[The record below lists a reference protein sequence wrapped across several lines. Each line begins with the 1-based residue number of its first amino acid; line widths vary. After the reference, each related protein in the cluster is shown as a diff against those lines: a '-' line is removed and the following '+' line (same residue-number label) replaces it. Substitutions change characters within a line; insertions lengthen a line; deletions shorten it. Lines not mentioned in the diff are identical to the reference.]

1 MTRDETSALIARILD
16 ELHGD
21 ARPNV
26 LDPVEDAIEGL
37 HAEVERLRL
46 EIRRIHAAEEPGSDD
61 AAFEGTG
68 WTGTAEQGVSD
79 GYTTR
84 ACWTH
89 TSGARVLVDD
99 LRSAGLVFT
108 DMRAAVPGSV

>member
-1 MTRDETSALIARILD
+1 MTRDETSALITRILD

-26 LDPVEDAIEGL
+26 LDPVEDAIDGL

-46 EIRRIHAAEEPGSDD
+46 EIRRIHAAEKPGSDD

-68 WTGTAEQGVSD
+68 WVGIPERVFGD
-79 GYTTR
+79 GGIDRGY
-84 ACWTH
+84 WTH
-89 TSGARVLVDD
+89 TSGARVCVDD
-99 LRSAGLVFT
+99 LRSTGLVFP